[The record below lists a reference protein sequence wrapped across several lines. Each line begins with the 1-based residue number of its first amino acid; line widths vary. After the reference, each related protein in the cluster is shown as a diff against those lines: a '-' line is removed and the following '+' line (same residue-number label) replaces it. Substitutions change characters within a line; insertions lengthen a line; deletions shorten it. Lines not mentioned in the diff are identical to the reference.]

1 MEVQARPQGCEIEGA
16 PRRHSVLQGG
26 GTQEGY
32 NPCRHLLGQGEPGA
46 RLRLLRQGGREQ
58 DEVHQG
64 LLRREEVEA
73 EVRPTTGAKVGAGG
87 GEDQG
92 KSPAGSLGGGPVPGY
107 QGPYLTNGVPAQ
119 PGELRR
125 TPLLGTSV
133 NKPHSRV
140 S

>member
-1 MEVQARPQGCEIEGA
+1 MPHQNGLPQVRLQAPHERERAMEVQARPEGSEVEA
-16 PRRHSVLQGG
+16 SSWRHSVLQGG

-32 NPCRHLLGQGEPGA
+32 NPRWHLLGQGEPGA
-46 RLRLLRQGGREQ
+46 RLRLLPQGGREQ

-107 QGPYLTNGVPAQ
+107 QGP
-119 PGELRR
+119 
-125 TPLLGTSV
+125 
-133 NKPHSRV
+133 
-140 S
+140 